1 MPVRSAL
8 TSGKY
13 DPVRSAGPP
22 GSSLISPA
30 AWTRV
35 GDVLRLSP
43 REMQIVQRI
52 FEDEKEETIAF
63 HLSISPHTVNTYVQ
77 RLYRKL
83 SVFSRPQLILT
94 VIAEYLALPLDE
106 PESVTDFPS
115 RNTSVAWKPDR

>member
-1 MPVRSAL
+1 
-8 TSGKY
+8 
-13 DPVRSAGPP
+13 
-22 GSSLISPA
+22 
-30 AWTRV
+30 
-35 GDVLRLSP
+35 
-43 REMQIVQRI
+43 MQIVQRI